1 MMTNK
6 GKDVSNSSSGSVN
19 DNSQGKQDISQ
30 PKVKFP
36 WAVLFGLGMGM
47 LVYGVAESYGPVT
60 AVSGVIPSS
69 LAFLGY
75 SLPYIAGGI
84 GAGLSGL
91 LADYYGRKTS
101 FVITTILIL
110 IGIALYVVASSN
122 VPILIISFI
131 LVGMAA
137 IGLESPIL
145 AMMSE
150 AVPAKYR
157 GSSLTIVQNFGNLG
171 VAITFVPLLLG
182 LTGAVSTTAIALLF
196 VAPLAALIIIVL
208 WAKESIPW
216 KSVAGKTDESVQE
229 AWNSIEEKGTENI
242 TPTAGMGMRFL
253 TLILIGIIQDV
264 AFVYITYG
272 VSYTYFYPIAPDVAL
287 VGGLTMVVVGIIAGL
302 WVVHKVSRKSFA
314 TFSYVLLVI
323 LWAMIW
329 IYVDVTGDFASSR
342 LLALMAIPFIA
353 VETTWASRAML
364 EPELFPTKRRATY
377 ISIVRLVVWVTTGI
391 ITGILTYYAPAF
403 NVAMAVTLIIF
414 LIGALAAWL
423 WQVKG
428 FETGRKSL
436 AGHDVKSK

>member
-208 WAKESIPW
+208 
-216 KSVAGKTDESVQE
+216 
-229 AWNSIEEKGTENI
+229 
-242 TPTAGMGMRFL
+242 
-253 TLILIGIIQDV
+253 
-264 AFVYITYG
+264 
-272 VSYTYFYPIAPDVAL
+272 
-287 VGGLTMVVVGIIAGL
+287 
-302 WVVHKVSRKSFA
+302 
-314 TFSYVLLVI
+314 
-323 LWAMIW
+323 
-329 IYVDVTGDFASSR
+329 
-342 LLALMAIPFIA
+342 
-353 VETTWASRAML
+353 
-364 EPELFPTKRRATY
+364 
-377 ISIVRLVVWVTTGI
+377 
-391 ITGILTYYAPAF
+391 
-403 NVAMAVTLIIF
+403 
-414 LIGALAAWL
+414 
-423 WQVKG
+423 
-428 FETGRKSL
+428 
-436 AGHDVKSK
+436 